1 MARASWR
8 GRRRLANVRPG
19 IEVEFGMR
27 LVLGGLVAALVL
39 MGLAA
44 SPTLAADDRSARG
57 AALLAEAKAASGGA
71 AWDAL
76 GGWHESGVAIVGD
89 AQGTYDTWC
98 DLHRMGMANHHV
110 LGGSAQTR
118 GFDGTTVWV
127 SENAGPAR
135 TSQAP
140 QALATA
146 RQGAYVSAWGFFFPD
161 RFPAERVY
169 IGAATVDGSDFYIVQ
184 ATPRGGLPMELW
196 IDQNSHLVTRMVDR
210 SGPRTAVAV
219 LSDFRH
225 VEGVLTPFLVA
236 ESDGDPKHTLE
247 LHINTIGFSPIDPAR
262 FAPPR

>member
-1 MARASWR
+1 
-8 GRRRLANVRPG
+8 
-19 IEVEFGMR
+19 MR
-27 LVLGGLVAALVL
+27 SALGGLVAALVL
-39 MGLAA
+39 IGLAA
-44 SPTLAADDRSARG
+44 GPALAADDPAARA
-57 AALLAEAKAASGGA
+57 AALLAQAKAASGGA
-71 AWDAL
+71 AWDEL
-76 GGWHESGVAIVGD
+76 GGWHESGAAIVGD

-127 SENAGPAR
+127 SDNTGPAR

-146 RQGAYVSAWGFFFPD
+146 RQGAYVSAWGFFFPE
-161 RFPAERVY
+161 RFPAERIY
-169 IGAATVDGSDFYIVQ
+169 IGSATVDSADFDIVQ
-184 ATPRGGLPMELW
+184 ATPSGGLPMELW
-196 IDQNSHLVTRMVDR
+196 IDHKTHLVTRMVDR

-219 LSDFRH
+219 LSDFRNLG
-225 VEGVLTPFLVA
+225 GVLTPFLVA

-247 LHINTIGFSPIDPAR
+247 LHIDAIDFSPIDPAR